1 VRFSNAIGT
10 GLALVVGSA
19 TAAQYQWQ
27 AVPLHPQ
34 EESQSKAFA
43 AYGTRQGGLVTTSD
57 PGGPGRAAVW
67 EGSAESWLDLTPSWA
82 VVGRINGMDGSS
94 QVGQV
99 SPTYGTFHAALWRST
114 PESAVNLHP
123 GGGYWASDAK
133 AVVGNM
139 QVGRAS
145 HTATGR
151 SHAAL
156 WQGTAASF
164 VDLHPAGAE
173 QSHALATDG
182 VLQGGWATL
191 PGGARAEA
199 VIWAGTAES
208 VVDLTPPG
216 VDEAK
221 VFGMAPGVQVGLV
234 QNLGENPRA
243 ALWRGSKES
252 FVDFSPPGSIASDMY
267 GTTGTV
273 HAGSASFGGLVQ
285 AGVWLSDDPASFV
298 NLHALLPPQFFGSS
312 ATGVYQ
318 DGDTLYVTGFATRG
332 PSEAWLWIGTI
343 PTPGTAWVLLAGIGL
358 VSNRRRRR

>member
-1 VRFSNAIGT
+1 MRLSNAIGT

-19 TAAQYQWQ
+19 AAAQYQWQ
-27 AVPLHPQ
+27 AVPLHPPGAY
-34 EESQSKAFA
+34 QSEARA
-43 AYGTRQGGLVTTSD
+43 ASGARQGGVVTL
-57 PGGPGRAAVW
+57 PGLGERAVIW
-67 EGSAESWLDLTPSWA
+67 EGSADNWTDLTPTRA
-82 VVGRINGMDGSS
+82 VLGLINGMDASS

-99 SPTYGTFHAALWRST
+99 SPTYGTFHAALWRGT
-114 PESAVNLHP
+114 AESAVNLHP
-123 GGGYWASDAK
+123 GVGYHGSDAL
-133 AVVGNM
+133 AVVGDM
-139 QVGRAS
+139 QVGRAKHS
-145 HTATGR
+145 QTGR
-151 SHAAL
+151 QHAAL
-156 WQGTAASF
+156 WRGTAASF

-191 PGGARAEA
+191 PGGAVAEA
-199 VIWAGTAES
+199 VIWAGSAES

-216 VDEAK
+216 VFEAK

-234 QNLGENPRA
+234 RHAGENPRA

-267 GTTGTV
+267 DTTGTV

-343 PTPGTAWVLLAGIGL
+343 PAPGTAWALLVGVGIT
-358 VSNRRRRR
+358 SNRRRRR